1 MRITKKTSSN
11 LDIAQVISKI
21 NKRQQQQ
28 QSSINNQYESGSKFD
43 KNQKSFLLEKEKL
56 INGDPIKVQLVK
68 NNQNKKVY
76 STKTIDYKTF
86 YKQGIMNRQ
95 NINENNDL
103 NYQLKKSTNNIQRQ
117 NYKITTESNDDHFH
131 KANAYNDKTNYNNNN
146 NKYSDLGNIDRLK
159 KYLIPRNNPYRNS
172 LNMNTN
178 INRPRVISASP
189 VPSNPYLRDE
199 LDNENSNNNYRKN
212 KNQQEHKMRDLLS
225 QKFTYNKPKTTSTPN
240 NIKKKPHNYDLKT
253 YWDNNRNNFNNSDN
267 ISVNSFNYNKK
278 DKYKKN
284 KDNISVISYDESN
297 SMINHKKNFL
307 PEIKLDDLIIYD
319 ERLNDILVALNNYNY
334 EPDASNECAEFFV
347 FYFHSSLQK
356 SFPLFFNAKNK
367 IVIESANNLTLL
379 AIIITYHLSILKDI
393 LKDVLNMVMNIFSLL
408 KMNLYLTTKK
418 IQISYGD
425 AFVEKNNFYFKTFNY
440 YLRTQNLINIKED
453 DIIFKIDHNCRLVTN
468 DLKKIIKIYQQ
479 INNIFYTDFFAL
491 FNNISVLAEKD
502 LKDYFY
508 ARLYGFM
515 NQNKTDDKNLTNSKN
530 RKISITKSGKNANNI
545 NSQLYNKNNGNNGNY
560 GIDSDYNNENNNNLD
575 NADVISVKSS
585 KSSHYYGKIDKH
597 NFKILKL
604 LEEYEKNKIEP
615 PFIKTPCKK
624 KYTIVLDLDETLINI
639 QFKEIESNKCILRF
653 RPGLFSFLS
662 DIKPFCELITF
673 TSASKEYA
681 QPIINEIELKNKYF
695 DYNFFR
701 EHSIICGNDFV
712 KDISRIGRDMKK
724 IIIVDNMRENFRLNL
739 ENGIKIAPFNGNEN
753 DNDNVL
759 NELKKIIIMIYK
771 QGYEDLTL
779 ALKDYS
785 NEIKKK
791 ISLET

>member
-28 QSSINNQYESGSKFD
+28 QSSINNQYESGSKKD
-43 KNQKSFLLEKEKL
+43 KIQKSFLLEKETL

-68 NNQNKKVY
+68 NNPNKKVY

-86 YKQGIMNRQ
+86 YKQGMLNKP
-95 NINENNDL
+95 NINDNNNL
-103 NYQLKKSTNNIQRQ
+103 NYITKKSTNNIQRQ
-117 NYKITTESNDDHFH
+117 NYKISTESNDNNFH
-131 KANAYNDKTNYNNNN
+131 KTKAYNDQTNTNYSN

-199 LDNENSNNNYRKN
+199 SENENSNNISRKN

-278 DKYKKN
+278 DKFNKN
-284 KDNISVISYDESN
+284 KDNVSVISYDDT
-297 SMINHKKNFL
+297 INNYKKNFL

-319 ERLNDILVALNNYNY
+319 ERLNDILVALNNNNY

-356 SFPLFFNAKNK
+356 NFPSFFNIKNK

-425 AFVEKNNFYFKTFNY
+425 AFVEKNSFYFKTFNY

-468 DLKKIIKIYQQ
+468 DIKKIIKIYQQ
-479 INNIFYTDFFAL
+479 INNMFYTDFFAL
-491 FNNISVLAEKD
+491 FNNISVLSEKD

-515 NQNKTDDKNLTNSKN
+515 NQNNNDKKNLTNSKK
-530 RKISITKSGKNANNI
+530 RKISITKSGKNSNNI
-545 NSQLYNKNNGNNGNY
+545 NSQLYKNNGNEN
-560 GIDSDYNNENNNNLD
+560 DLDYNNENNNNLD
-575 NADVISVKSS
+575 NDDVISVKSS

-639 QFKEIESNKCILRF
+639 EFKELESNKCILHF
-653 RPGLFSFLS
+653 RPGLFSFLT

-712 KDISRIGRDMKK
+712 KDISRIGRDMRK

-753 DNDNVL
+753 DNIL
-759 NELKKIIIMIYK
+759 NELKKLIIMIYK
-771 QGYEDLTL
+771 QGYEDLTI